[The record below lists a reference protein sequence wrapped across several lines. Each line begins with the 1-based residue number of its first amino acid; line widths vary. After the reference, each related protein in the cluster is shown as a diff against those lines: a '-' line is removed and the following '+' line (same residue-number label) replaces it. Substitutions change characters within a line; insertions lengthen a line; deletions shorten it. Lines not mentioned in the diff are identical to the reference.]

1 MLPRQIVVE
10 NRCHLGNNPSM
21 SVAELKTAYDQLPET
36 DQVLFAALV
45 AADQLCRQPD
55 FAADLSRRH
64 RSMDEGK
71 KWEHA
76 DVLKLH
82 EELQKQGL

>member
-1 MLPRQIVVE
+1 MWPPQIVVE
-10 NRCHLGNNPSM
+10 SRRHLGNLSAM
-21 SVAELKTAYDQLPET
+21 SVAELKTAYEQLPET
-36 DQVLFAALV
+36 DQVLFAVLV
-45 AADQLCRQPD
+45 AAYQLRRQPD
-55 FAADLSRRH
+55 FAADLARRH

-71 KWEHA
+71 KWEHS